1 MLLEST
7 NLSIINNFS
16 GPGMLW
22 LFTILDFINDAFS
35 DRETHWVAINQ
46 SFIKTKH
53 QLLLLTDI
61 LY

>member
-22 LFTILDFINDAFS
+22 LSTILDFINDAFS
-35 DRETHWVAINQ
+35 DRETLWDAINQ
-46 SFIKTKH
+46 SFIRTKH
-53 QLLLLTDI
+53 WMIVVD
-61 LY
+61 